1 MATTKA
7 TKVVIGEVR
16 FSYEHVYDP
25 VKDDQGRDKWSV
37 SILIPKNNKDAIG
50 LANKGIDAAKEE
62 GKDSK
67 FGGKIPAVLK
77 GGLRDG
83 DLEKPDDPAY
93 KNCYFINA
101 NTWNRPGVVDADCNP
116 ILDRSEF
123 YSGCYGRASI
133 SFYAYDN
140 KGSKGIACGLNN
152 VQKLRDGEKLGGGS
166 SAAEDFAS

>member
-1 MATTKA
+1 MATEKSN
-7 TKVVIGEVR
+7 KVVIGEVR
-16 FSYEHVYDP
+16 FSYANLFIP
-25 VKDDQGRDKWSV
+25 TKDDQGRDKWSV
-37 SILIPKNNKDAIG
+37 ALLIKKDDTKSV
-50 LANKGIDAAKEE
+50 NSVNQGIEYAKEK

-83 DLEKPDDPAY
+83 DLEKPDNPEY
-93 KNCYFINA
+93 KGMYFINA
-101 NTWNRPGVVDADCNP
+101 NTWNRPGVVDADLNP
-116 ILDRSEF
+116 IIDSSEF

-152 VQKLRDGEKLGGGS
+152 VQKLRDGDKLGGGS
-166 SAAEDFAS
+166 SAADDFAE

>member
-1 MATTKA
+1 MAKA
-7 TKVVIGEVR
+7 KETKVVIGEVR
-16 FSYEHVYDP
+16 FSYVNVWDA
-25 VKDDQGRDKWSV
+25 VKDDQGRDKWSTA
-37 SILIPKNNKDAIG
+37 ILIPKSNKEAID
-50 LANKGIDAAKEE
+50 LVKKGIDVATEE
-62 GKDSK
+62 GKDKK

-83 DLEKPDDPAY
+83 DIEKSDHPEY